1 MAQNMR
7 ANYLLKLRLVQAQLS
22 KIKDLGSSANF
33 ETLLKDIEEANNLA
47 GALGVDEPYPEDLI
61 GEIKA
66 MQDRLTRYQQTG
78 LDVPSLGNVVK
89 H

>member
-7 ANYLLKLRLVQAQLS
+7 ADYLLKLRRVQAQLS
-22 KIKDLGSSANF
+22 KIRDLGSSANF
-33 ETLLKDIEEANNLA
+33 ETLLKDIDEANTIA
-47 GALGVDEPYPEDLI
+47 GALGIEEPYPDNLI